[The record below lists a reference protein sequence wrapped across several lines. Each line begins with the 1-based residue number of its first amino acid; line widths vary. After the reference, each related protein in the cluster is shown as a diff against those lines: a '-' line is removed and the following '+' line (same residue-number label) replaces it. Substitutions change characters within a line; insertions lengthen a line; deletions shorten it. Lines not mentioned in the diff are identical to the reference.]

1 MEYIF
6 KYIRRNR
13 ELFLNL
19 INGLSIEQLNKIPE
33 GFNNNIIW
41 NYGHAVISTEALC
54 YLRSGVQPDIAIP
67 FLDKYQKGSKPE
79 GFVSQEEIN
88 TLNELAISSLNKIE
102 KDIVQGVF
110 ENIIPYS
117 TATYGYE
124 MGSIDEIITCC
135 LAHEALHLGYAM
147 AQRRSVI

>member
-41 NYGHAVISTEALC
+41 NYGHAIISTEALC
-54 YLRSGVQPDIAIP
+54 YLRSSAQPNKEIP
-67 FLDKYQKGSKPE
+67 FLDKYKKGSKPE
-79 GFVSQEEIN
+79 SYISQEEID
-88 TLNELAISSLNKIE
+88 TLKTLSKSSLYKIE
-102 KDIVQGVF
+102 EDIVKGVF

-117 TATYGYE
+117 TETYGFE
-124 MGSIDEIITCC
+124 MGSIEEIITCC
-135 LAHEALHLGYAM
+135 LAHEALHWGYAM
-147 AQRRSVI
+147 AQRRLVM